1 MLYLG
6 NSFGCERDNICD
18 VGLGKQET
26 YRNCAD
32 IRIVSSTNDNPTV
45 GQDQPIVPPT
55 TTTTTTVAPN
65 DPEINANTQPRQATT
80 EKYAEAPTPQP
91 NDDPVVND
99 DDGRTVLV
107 AGTTLTC
114 VGVAPFNEIQG
125 IDVWCNNNCNSGN
138 CPASIC
144 LCT

>member
-6 NSFGCERDNICD
+6 NSFGCERNNICD

-32 IRIVSSTNDNPTV
+32 IRIVSSTNDGPSV

-55 TTTTTTVAPN
+55 TTTVEPN
-65 DPEINANTQPRQATT
+65 DPENNANTLPGQSTTQQYTEATT
-80 EKYAEAPTPQP
+80 LQP
-91 NDDPVVND
+91 NEGPVVND

-144 LCT
+144 LCA